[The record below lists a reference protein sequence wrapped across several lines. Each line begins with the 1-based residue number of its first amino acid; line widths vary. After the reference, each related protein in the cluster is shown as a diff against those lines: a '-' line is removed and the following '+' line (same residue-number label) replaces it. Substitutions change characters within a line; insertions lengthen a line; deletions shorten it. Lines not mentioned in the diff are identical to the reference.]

1 MTIFAQGETCSFGG
15 FPLQGR
21 GNLNPEVICRDALS
35 GYSLGVVGALY
46 EQYFERLLHLRDDG
60 WYEVKAPYLGVGDGP

>member
-1 MTIFAQGETCSFGG
+1 MTIFAQGEACSFGV

-21 GNLNPEVICRDALS
+21 GNSNPEVIRRNALS
-35 GYSLGVVGALY
+35 RRSLGVVGALY

-60 WYEVKAPYLGVGDGP
+60 WYEGKAQNLDVGDGP